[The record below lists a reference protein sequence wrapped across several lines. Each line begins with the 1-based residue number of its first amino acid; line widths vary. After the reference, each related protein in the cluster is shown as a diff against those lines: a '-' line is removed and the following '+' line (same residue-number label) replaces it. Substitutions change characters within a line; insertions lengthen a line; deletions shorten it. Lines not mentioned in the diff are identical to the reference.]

1 MERQP
6 PRWFDV
12 RTAAQY
18 AGVSVDSIYKACSR
32 KELRHT
38 RIGGRR
44 VLKFLPE
51 WLDEWIAATVV
62 EPQQEPLKGDAN
74 GSLQTV

>member
-6 PRWFDV
+6 PRWLDV
-12 RTAAQY
+12 RAAAQY
-18 AGVSVDSIYKACSR
+18 AGVSVDSIYKACSL

-51 WLDEWIAATVV
+51 WLDEWIAGSVV
-62 EPQQEPLKGDAN
+62 PPQEPPKGNDDD
-74 GSLQTV
+74 GTLQAV